1 MNDRDITTG
10 GVATDAPAATLAPSE
25 LQLRMARNIL
35 EYLCQAEMNAGSHVT
50 EQELV
55 EEFGVSRSPV
65 RAALSYLAG
74 QGVVERQ
81 RNRGY
86 FLQLDSRDLRQL
98 SLDLPSTGEEK
109 LLASIAEDWLEMKE
123 PESFS
128 ESEFRRRYSLG
139 RLAAAR
145 VLRKL
150 SEDGIVSRN
159 RGHGWRF
166 EPTLRSPEART
177 ESYAFRMIIEP
188 AAIRAPSFELD
199 RGLAELSRRNHE
211 LILKSGSE
219 EMTSDKLSDIDT
231 AFHRL
236 IGVSSRNRFYLA
248 AIERQNSLRR
258 MMESV
263 DWNQAHLIG
272 SCVEHMEILAAIERG
287 KHEEAAE
294 LMEHHLVSARNF
306 VHWLQPPADA
316 K

>member
-10 GVATDAPAATLAPSE
+10 QVATDTPADTLAPSE

-35 EYLCQAEMNAGSHVT
+35 EYLCRHDMKAGNHVT
-50 EQELV
+50 EQELG

-74 QGVVERQ
+74 RGVVERK

-86 FLQLDSRDLRQL
+86 FLKLDGRDLPHL
-98 SLDLPSTGEEK
+98 GLDLPRTGEET
-109 LLASIAEDWLEMKE
+109 LLARITEDCLEMRE

-128 ESEFRRRYSLG
+128 ESEFRRRYDLG

-166 EPTLRSPEART
+166 EPTLRSPEARD
-177 ESYAFRMIIEP
+177 ESYAFRMIVEP

-199 RGLAELSRRNHE
+199 RGLADLSRRNHE
-211 LILKSGSE
+211 MVLRSGSG
-219 EMTSDKLSDIDT
+219 EMPSRRLSDIGI

-258 MMESV
+258 MTESL

-272 SCVEHMEILAAIERG
+272 SCAEHMEILAAIERG

-294 LMEHHLVSARNF
+294 LMERHLVSARDC
-306 VHWLQPPADA
+306 VHWIQAPADTE
-316 K
+316 

>member
-1 MNDRDITTG
+1 MNACDITTG
-10 GVATDAPAATLAPSE
+10 QAATDTPAVTLAPSE

-35 EYLCQAEMNAGSHVT
+35 EYLSQHDMNAGNHVT

-55 EEFGVSRSPV
+55 EEFRVSRSPV

-74 QGVVERQ
+74 RGVVERK

-86 FLQLDSRDLRQL
+86 FLKLGSRDLRHL
-98 SLDLPSTGEEK
+98 RLNLPRTGEEK
-109 LLASIAEDWLEMKE
+109 LLARITEDWLKMQE
-123 PESFS
+123 PKSFS
-128 ESEFRRRYSLG
+128 ESEFRRCYNLG
-139 RLAAAR
+139 RLVTAR

-159 RGHGWRF
+159 PGHGWRF
-166 EPTLRSPEART
+166 EPTLHSPEAHN

-199 RGLAELSRRNHE
+199 RGLADLSWRNHE
-211 LILKSGSE
+211 MVLKSGSE
-219 EMTSDKLSDIDT
+219 EVTSEKLSDIDT
-231 AFHRL
+231 VFHRL

-248 AIERQNSLRR
+248 AIERQNSVRR
-258 MMESV
+258 MMESL
-263 DWNQAHLIG
+263 NRNRAHLIG

-294 LMEHHLVSARNF
+294 LMEHHLVSARNYI
-306 VHWLQPPADA
+306 HWLQAPADA
-316 K
+316 E

>member
-1 MNDRDITTG
+1 MNDRDNTTG
-10 GVATDAPAATLAPSE
+10 QVATDTPAVPLAPSE

-35 EYLCQAEMNAGSHVT
+35 EYLSQHDMNAGNHVT

-55 EEFGVSRSPV
+55 EELGVSRSPV

-74 QGVVERQ
+74 RGVVERK

-86 FLQLDSRDLRQL
+86 FLKLDSRDLRHL
-98 SLDLPSTGEEK
+98 SLDLPRTGEEK
-109 LLASIAEDWLEMKE
+109 LLARITEDWLKKQE

-128 ESEFRRRYSLG
+128 ESEFRRRYNLG
-139 RLAAAR
+139 RLATAR

-166 EPTLRSPEART
+166 EPTLRSPEARN

-199 RGLAELSRRNHE
+199 RGLADLSRRNHE
-211 LILKSGSE
+211 MILKSGSK
-219 EMTSDKLSDIDT
+219 EMTTEKLSDIDT

-258 MMESV
+258 MMESL

-294 LMEHHLVSARNF
+294 LMEHHLVSARNYI
-306 VHWLQPPADA
+306 HWLQAPADA
-316 K
+316 E

>member
-10 GVATDAPAATLAPSE
+10 QVATDEPAATLAPSE

-35 EYLCQAEMNAGSHVT
+35 EYLCRHDMNAGNHIT

-55 EEFGVSRSPV
+55 EVFRVSRSPV

-74 QGVVERQ
+74 RGVVERK

-86 FLQLDSRDLRQL
+86 FLKLDSRDLRHL
-98 SLDLPSTGEEK
+98 SLNLPRTAEEK
-109 LLASIAEDWLEMKE
+109 LLAKITEDWLEMRE

-150 SEDGIVSRN
+150 SADGIVSRN

-166 EPTLRSPEART
+166 EPTLRSPEARN

-188 AAIRAPSFELD
+188 AAIRAPSFKLD
-199 RGLAELSRRNHE
+199 RGLADLSRRHHE
-211 LILKSGSE
+211 MVLRSGSE
-219 EMTSDKLSDIDT
+219 EMTPEKLSDIDA

-258 MMESV
+258 MVESL
-263 DWNQAHLIG
+263 DWNRAHLIG

-294 LMEHHLVSARNF
+294 LMEHHLVSARNYI
-306 VHWLQPPADA
+306 HWLQAPADA
-316 K
+316 E